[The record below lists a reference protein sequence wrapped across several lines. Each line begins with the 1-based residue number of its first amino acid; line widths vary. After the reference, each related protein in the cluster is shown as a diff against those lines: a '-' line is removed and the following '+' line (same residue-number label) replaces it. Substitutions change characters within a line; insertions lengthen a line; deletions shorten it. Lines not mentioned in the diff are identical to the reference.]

1 MSLTVFTIPSMVL
14 LLELMVHSFLV
25 NVYAQMVLNGFFRIQ
40 DLPYLKAG
48 IQDFEAK

>member
-1 MSLTVFTIPSMVL
+1 MVL